1 MRKQHRGKYY
11 EHLGCNLSLGNLK
24 IGTDTLILNM
34 GPAIGCP
41 ADTLGKCACSD
52 VCYAKRAERQ
62 YPNVRNYRDKQ
73 KKYWLQTAAVD
84 IVNDISYILEN
95 KRFRETY
102 SNRLRPLK
110 QKIQYL
116 RVNESGDFWSQKCV
130 NKLDHIARELKSKY
144 NIITYTYTARDD
156 LHFELA
162 GFAVKG
168 SGHFHGNNG
177 ACIVRTPKQI
187 AENKSGQGNAYIE
200 KFNGHTRYFAI
211 CPGDCSTC
219 ILCKE
224 FNKLNIVFPLHTSG
238 KKAKKV

>member
-1 MRKQHRGKYY
+1 MKKHSKHATRGKYY

-62 YPNVRNYRDKQ
+62 YPAVSAYRNRQ

-116 RVNESGDFWSQKCV
+116 RLNESGDFWSQKCC
-130 NKLDHIARELKSKY
+130 NKLDHIARGLRREY

-156 LHFELA
+156 LHFENCH
-162 GFAVKG
+162 FAVKG

-177 ACIVRTPKQI
+177 ACIVRDAHVI
-187 AENKSGQGNAYIE
+187 DANKSAQGNAYIE
-200 KFNGHTRYFAI
+200 KFSGHTRYFAI
-211 CPGDCSTC
+211 CPGDCSKCTF
-219 ILCKE
+219 CKG
-224 FNKLNIVFPLHTSG
+224 FNNLNIVFPLH
-238 KKAKKV
+238 

>member
-1 MRKQHRGKYY
+1 MKKHSKHATRGKYY

-52 VCYAKRAERQ
+52 VCYAKRAESQ
-62 YPNVRNYRDKQ
+62 YPAVSAYRNRQ
-73 KKYWLQTAAVD
+73 KKYWLQTAAQD

-116 RVNESGDFWSQKCV
+116 RLNESGDFWSQACV
-130 NKLDHIARELKSKY
+130 NKLDHIARELKRKY

-156 LHFELA
+156 LHFNNTNFL
-162 GFAVKG
+162 VKG
-168 SGHFHGNNG
+168 SDHIRGNNG
-177 ACIVRTPKQI
+177 ACIARDGAVIDKNSRGVVYV
-187 AENKSGQGNAYIE
+187 ENKRKY
-200 KFNGHTRYFAI
+200 TI

-219 ILCKE
+219 EICKTPTGE
-224 FNKLNIVFPLHTSG
+224 NIVFPLH
-238 KKAKKV
+238 